1 MSLLANFSRRQF
13 VKATSLLA
21 ASVALPAAAQRGFPH
36 GPLRIVVGLPPG
48 GSADVLARAVGV
60 QLEASLKQPVIVDNR
75 PGGLFKI
82 SMNALVSAPADG
94 HTLLYI
100 YNGYPAVQV
109 IEKVFNLQQETVP
122 IMQVATTP
130 IVLMVRADSPFK
142 TLGDFIAHA
151 RAHPGKLNYS
161 TLGPAGLEHLKMA
174 QIFQAAGVQCVPVPY
189 RGGPDIMNA
198 LLGGE
203 VQLSINAS
211 IFAKTFASADKVRV
225 LAVLGEKRWSDFPD
239 VPTIREA
246 GVAVQPIEYWGGL
259 VARAGTPPEIIQRLQ
274 KEVST
279 ALRAAKLIE
288 RFEATAHRA
297 TPGSSAEAFRDVL
310 ESDVRW
316 MTAAAK
322 EFSPKN

>member
-1 MSLLANFSRRQF
+1 MSLFANSSRRQF

-21 ASVALPAAAQRGFPH
+21 ASVALPAAAQSGFPH
-36 GPLRIVVGLPPG
+36 GPLRIVVGLPAG
-48 GSADVLARAVGV
+48 GSADVLARAMGV
-60 QLEASLKQPVIVDNR
+60 QLEASLKRPVIVDNR

-109 IEKVFNLQQETVP
+109 IENVFNLQQETVP

-130 IVLMVRADSPFK
+130 IVLLVRADSPFN
-142 TLGDFIAHA
+142 TLGDLIAHA
-151 RAHPGKLNYS
+151 RANPGKLNYT

-174 QIFQAAGVQCVPVPY
+174 QILKAAGVQGVPVPY
-189 RGGPDIMNA
+189 RGGPDMMNA

-203 VQLSINAS
+203 VQLSMTAA
-211 IFAKTFASADKVRV
+211 IFAKSFAGAGKVRV
-225 LAVLGEKRWSDFPD
+225 LAVLGEKRWSEFPD

-246 GVAVQPIEYWGGL
+246 GVAVQPIAYWGGL
-259 VARAGTPPEIIQRLQ
+259 VARAGTPPEIVQRLQ
-274 KEVST
+274 KEVSA
-279 ALRAAKLIE
+279 ALNAPKLIE
-288 RFEATAHRA
+288 RFESTAHRT
-297 TPGSSAEAFRDVL
+297 TPGSSAEAFRDLL

-322 EFSPKN
+322 EFGTKN